1 MRSVAQSKGAPVARI
16 GFLGPTSAESFA
28 VRLDA
33 LREGLRER
41 GYVDGSNIVIEVRF
55 ADGKYDRLPALA
67 QELVRLKVDVIVT
80 PGTPP
85 TLAAKDAT
93 TSIPVVMTLVGDA
106 LATGIVSNL
115 ARPAGNVTGM
125 TFFLPELSAKRV
137 ELLKEALP
145 GLSDVA
151 VLVLTT
157 NPAYAQNMRVM
168 QDAARAVNVNLFRS
182 SSVAPTIWRPGLPG
196 WPAVH
201 RRLRRP
207 LASPFRGRFYR
218 APTRRSPEPA
228 LGSQLFVERG
238 LQPQQ
243 RLLVVQPRAVDQEH
257 VLRAV
262 AQRIDLCAR
271 HVHVRLGERVGD
283 ARE

>member
-115 ARPAGNVTGM
+115 ARPGGNVTGM

-168 QDAARAVNVNLFRS
+168 QDAARAVNVNLF
-182 SSVAPTIWRPGLPG
+182 
-196 WPAVH
+196 
-201 RRLRRP
+201 P
-207 LASPFRGRFYR
+207 L
-218 APTRRSPEPA
+218 E
-228 LGSQLFVERG
+228 LGSADDLETGFA
-238 LQPQQ
+238 
-243 RLLVVQPRAVDQEH
+243 RLAGRAQAVAKAIGFTVPRSIL
-257 VLRAV
+257 LRADQTI
-262 AQRIDLCAR
+262 A
-271 HVHVRLGERVGD
+271 
-283 ARE
+283 